1 MDILSA
7 VQWVEDNKCTI
18 IGFAKKYEL
27 YCPYGYD
34 DFISAAHEAA
44 ILASMQQPA
53 HKKQFLRIFWTGF
66 KKILSDIVPNPL
78 HEDWSRS
85 VPSNMCVELP
95 PGFIPTDEIPAS
107 SYLVSGFLEE
117 EVSQYIP
124 LDSDVDISSN
134 IIGGNE
140 VSVSSHME
148 SIFLQSKGYLK
159 PKQRT
164 LLYLL
169 LGLDENIGQC
179 SEKDVA
185 IRLGMS
191 QQYVSYIFQ
200 NTCRRIA
207 RLKRNK
213 KIRLDFSR
221 ENCQNTPP

>member
-34 DFISAAHEAA
+34 DFLSAAHEAA

-53 HKKQFLRIFWTGF
+53 YKKQFLKIFWTGF

-95 PGFIPTDEIPAS
+95 PGFTSADDITANA
-107 SYLVSGFLEE
+107 YLAPDFLEDKE
-117 EVSQYIP
+117 PQYIS
-124 LDSDVDISSN
+124 LDSNIDLSLNIS
-134 IIGGNE
+134 GENE
-140 VSVSSHME
+140 VSVSNYME
-148 SIFLQSKGYLK
+148 NIFLQSKGYLR
-159 PKQRT
+159 PNQRT

-169 LGLDENIGQC
+169 LGLDENVGQC

-191 QQYVSYIFQ
+191 QQHVSKIFKS
-200 NTCRRIA
+200 TCVRIA
-207 RLKRNK
+207 RLMRNK
-213 KIRLDFSR
+213 KINLES
-221 ENCQNTPP
+221 NIKNYQNPPP